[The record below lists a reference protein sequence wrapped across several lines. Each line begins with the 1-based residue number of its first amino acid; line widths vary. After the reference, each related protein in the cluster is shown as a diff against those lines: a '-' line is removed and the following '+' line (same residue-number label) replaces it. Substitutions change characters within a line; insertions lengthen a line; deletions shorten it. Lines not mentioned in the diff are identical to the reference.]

1 MSRRKPERLD
11 RLLSNLGYGS
21 RKSVGHWVKEGII
34 TVDGRL
40 AKSVSQKVL
49 AESVRIEGEP
59 LDHPDGLT
67 LIYHKPTGS
76 VCSHKETGIL
86 IYADFPERWS
96 DRKPPLSSVGR
107 LDKETSG
114 LLLLTDDGHLNHH
127 LTSPKHHISKTYAV
141 SLDSPLSGN
150 EQEIFASGSLMLEGD
165 EKPCLPAEM
174 RALSEREATL
184 ILHEGRYHQVRRM
197 FAAVGNRVTTLTRTH
212 IGALSL
218 DETDLAPGT
227 YQTIEPEALIK
238 RVSPG
243 EGEDIH

>member
-1 MSRRKPERLD
+1 MSRSKTERLD

-21 RKSVGHWVKEGII
+21 RKDVGYWVKKGLI
-34 TVDGRL
+34 TIDEQP
-40 AKSVSQKVL
+40 AKSASQKVL
-49 AESVRIEGEP
+49 AESVRVEGKP
-59 LDHPDGLT
+59 LDHPNGLT

-76 VCSHKETGIL
+76 VCSHKEMGLL

-114 LLLLTDDGHLNHH
+114 LLILTDDGHLNHH

-141 SLDSPLSGN
+141 RLDSPLSGS
-150 EQEIFASGSLMLEGD
+150 EQEIFTSGRLMLEGD

-174 RALSEREATL
+174 TFSGEKEALL
-184 ILHEGRYHQVRRM
+184 VLHEGRYHQVRRM
-197 FAAVGNRVTTLTRTH
+197 FAAVGNHVITLTRTH

-218 DETDLAPGT
+218 DEVNLAPGA
-227 YQTIEPEALIK
+227 YRSIEPEMLIK
-238 RVSPG
+238 RISSG
-243 EGEDIH
+243 

>member
-1 MSRRKPERLD
+1 MGRSKTERLD

-21 RKSVGHWVKEGII
+21 RKDVGYWIKEGLIS
-34 TVDGRL
+34 VDDQL
-40 AKSVSQKVL
+40 AKSVSQKVT
-49 AESVRIEGEP
+49 AESVRLEGEP

-67 LIYHKPTGS
+67 LIYHKPRGS
-76 VCSHKETGIL
+76 VCSHKEMGLL
-86 IYADFPERWS
+86 IYADFPERWA

-114 LLLLTDDGHLNHH
+114 LLILTDDGHLNHH

-141 SLDSPLSGN
+141 RLDSPLSGN
-150 EQEIFASGSLMLEGD
+150 EQDIFASGRLMLEDD

-174 RALSEREATL
+174 TVSGEKEALL
-184 ILHEGRYHQVRRM
+184 VLHEGRYHQVRRM
-197 FAAVGNRVTTLTRTH
+197 FAAVGNHVSTLTRTH

-218 DETDLAPGT
+218 DEVALAPGES
-227 YQTIEPEALIK
+227 QSIEPEVLIK

-243 EGEDIH
+243 

>member
-1 MSRRKPERLD
+1 MSRSKTERLD

-21 RKSVGHWVKEGII
+21 RKDVGYWIKEGLIS
-34 TVDGRL
+34 VDDQL
-40 AKSVSQKVL
+40 AKSVSQKVT
-49 AESVRIEGEP
+49 ADSVRLEGEP

-76 VCSHKETGIL
+76 VCSHKEMGLL
-86 IYADFPERWS
+86 IYADFPERWG

-114 LLLLTDDGHLNHH
+114 LLILTDDGHLNHH

-141 SLDSPLSGN
+141 RLDSPLSGN
-150 EQEIFASGSLMLEGD
+150 EQEIFASGRLMLEGD
-165 EKPCLPAEM
+165 EKPCLPADMTVSGEK
-174 RALSEREATL
+174 EAVL
-184 ILHEGRYHQVRRM
+184 VLHEGRYHQVRRM
-197 FAAVGNRVTTLTRTH
+197 FAAVGNHVSTLTRTH

-218 DETDLAPGT
+218 DETALTPGE
-227 YQTIEPEALIK
+227 YQSIEPEVLIK

-243 EGEDIH
+243 

>member
-1 MSRRKPERLD
+1 MSKTKTERLD

-21 RKSVGHWVKEGII
+21 RKDVSHWIKEGLI
-34 TVDGRL
+34 TVDDQP
-40 AKSVSQKVL
+40 AKSASRKVT
-49 AESVRIEGEP
+49 ADSVRIEGEP

-114 LLLLTDDGHLNHH
+114 LLILTDNGHLNHH

-141 SLDSPLSGN
+141 RLDSPLSGN
-150 EQEIFASGSLMLEGD
+150 EQEIFASGRLMLEGD

-174 RALSEREATL
+174 SVINENEATL
-184 ILHEGRYHQVRRM
+184 VLHEGRYHQVRRM
-197 FAAVGNRVTTLTRTH
+197 FAAVGNHVTTLTRTH

-218 DETDLAPGT
+218 GVMELAPGT
-227 YQTIEPEALIK
+227 YQTIEPESLIK
-238 RVSPG
+238 MVSPG
-243 EGEDIH
+243 